1 MRSKFDEQLDL
12 LNKELITMGAFC
24 ENAIELSANA
34 LTEGKPELADTV
46 FHLSAQIDEKER
58 EIENR
63 CLKLLLQQQ
72 PVAKDLRIVSSALKM
87 VTDMA
92 RIGDQSADIAEIITL
107 ANIHSTDNTQVIHD
121 MSVAVIKMVTDS
133 IDAFVKKDMQMAKAV
148 IDYDDVVDSF
158 FDKVKKML
166 IDLFSKPETDG
177 EYAIDLLMI
186 AKYFERI
193 GDHAVNIAKWVLF
206 SITGNKEGLF
216 IVLINIYVIIE
227 LIWIKKGIL
236 L

>member
-1 MRSKFDEQLDL
+1 MRLIFDEQLEL

-24 ENAIELSANA
+24 EKAIAMSAKA
-34 LTEGKPELADTV
+34 LTEGKPELAKQVPD
-46 FHLSAQIDEKER
+46 LSAQIDHKER
-58 EIENR
+58 EIETM
-63 CLKLLLQQQ
+63 CLKLLLQRQ
-72 PVAKDLRIVSSALKM
+72 PVAKDLRVVSSALKM

-107 ANIHSTDNTQVIHD
+107 ANIHADDDTQVIHD

-133 IDAFVKKDMQMAKAV
+133 IDAFVKKDLRTAKAV
-148 IDYDDVVDSF
+148 IEYDDIVDSF

-166 IDLFSKPETDG
+166 IDLFSKPEADG

-206 SITGNKEGLF
+206 SITGNKEG
-216 IVLINIYVIIE
+216 
-227 LIWIKKGIL
+227 
-236 L
+236 